1 MPRNKKEQ
9 RQEEIM
15 YALYGGTSSP
25 DPYDEIIAAEEE
37 LARDLEEMRVRAYVK
52 KLEEPHRLAIRMTF
66 GMKPYRKHTVREAA
80 LRMAVS
86 ATQAQR
92 LRGEALEQLNRRYG
106 GTRPSTTP
114 ALRVIQGGAVQGDA
128 SKRDAAA

>member
-25 DPYDEIIAAEEE
+25 DPYDELIAAEEE

-52 KLEEPHRLAIRMTF
+52 KLEKPHRLAIRMTF
-66 GMKPYRKHTVREAA
+66 GMKPYKKYTVREAV

-86 ATQAQR
+86 ASSSSKTPGSDVPRREATAPTRSTPSQR
-92 LRGEALEQLNRRYG
+92 EVTDHSREC
-106 GTRPSTTP
+106 
-114 ALRVIQGGAVQGDA
+114 AV
-128 SKRDAAA
+128 